1 MSRNGYDKNEYFIL
15 TEFSFATI
23 NGCWFLARTYTEI
36 VTVAFTRID
45 DTGTKVGYRKTNKK
59 NIPSTHLNPKE

>member
-1 MSRNGYDKNEYFIL
+1 MSRNGYDKNECFIL

-23 NGCWFLARTYTEI
+23 NGGWFLARTYTEI
-36 VTVAFTRID
+36 VTVTFTRID
-45 DTGTKVGYRKTNKK
+45 DTGTKAGYRETSKK

>member
-1 MSRNGYDKNEYFIL
+1 MSRAGYDKNKCFIL

-36 VTVAFTRID
+36 VTVTFARID
-45 DTGTKVGYRKTNKK
+45 DTGTKAGNCKTNKK
-59 NIPSTHLNPKE
+59 NIPFTHLNPKE

>member
-1 MSRNGYDKNEYFIL
+1 MSRNGYDKNECFIL

-23 NGCWFLARTYTEI
+23 NGGWFLARTYTEI

-45 DTGTKVGYRKTNKK
+45 DPGTKAGYRKTNKK